1 MKTLKTQPHVI
12 TDLLEAHLATRAAAM
27 REAAAIVD
35 ASGLP
40 GVDRPAGSIQEQ
52 AEAALAQLR
61 VRAPSLARMLAAG
74 YPVVTNDVGEVRID
88 PLHRGHVPST
98 EMLKAGW
105 SAPTIFPT
113 LDAGELEE
121 GSVLLAIEDP
131 RHGATAAV
139 AAAVAFAANQIP
151 AQLRGTPDAVWGRV
165 NLFRHALQ
173 GVLRTGEAALTAEDF
188 VAWNRVQPRT
198 RDIAEAPSVIT
209 SIAASSKCQ
218 RVLATQIL
226 GAWLQDLC
234 DRIESESP
242 AHARGRV
249 LRERLETVHD
259 AYTKTLDGMS
269 RMLAESRGV
278 PSQGA
283 VIQTY
288 CHSTLTPG
296 PLVVALPTAR
306 VQAA

>member
-1 MKTLKTQPHVI
+1 MKTLKTQPQVL
-12 TDLLEAHLATRAAAM
+12 TDLLEAHLATRVAAM
-27 REAAAIVD
+27 KEAAAIVD

-40 GVDRPAGSIQEQ
+40 GADRPTGALQEQ
-52 AEAALAQLR
+52 AEAALALLR
-61 VRAPSLARMLAAG
+61 VRAPTLARMLSAG
-74 YPVVTNDVGEVRID
+74 YPVVSGDAGEVRID
-88 PLHRGHVPST
+88 PQRRIHGPST
-98 EMLKAGW
+98 EMLQAGW
-105 SAPTIFPT
+105 SAPTIFPS

-121 GSVLLAIEDP
+121 GSVLLMIEDP

-139 AAAVAFAANQIP
+139 AAAVAFAATQIP
-151 AQLRGTPDAVWGRV
+151 AQLRGSPDTVWGRV

-188 VAWNRVQPRT
+188 VGWNRVQPRT
-198 RDIAEAPSVIT
+198 RDIAEAPAVIAG
-209 SIAASSKCQ
+209 IAASSKCQ
-218 RVLATQIL
+218 RVIATQIL

-259 AYTKTLDGMS
+259 AFSKTLDGMS

-278 PSQGA
+278 PTQGA
-283 VIQTY
+283 AIHTY